1 MRPMELWEFSSACC
15 TWRME
20 SICISP
26 KSAGMKREPRTI
38 PPARSRYPR
47 ERAAGDHVHVGR
59 FVRAVVYRDAGCAEY
74 DGREFND
81 AHPHVAGS
89 GISFG
94 DEIFSEQSA
103 TD

>member
-20 SICISP
+20 FTCISP

-38 PPARSRYPR
+38 PPARSRYTR
-47 ERAAGDHVHVGR
+47 ERAAGDHVDAGR
-59 FVRAVVYRDAGCAEY
+59 ILGVVVYRDAGCAEY
-74 DGREFND
+74 DGREFDD
-81 AHPHVAGS
+81 APPHVAGS

-94 DEIFSEQSA
+94 DEIFSKQSS